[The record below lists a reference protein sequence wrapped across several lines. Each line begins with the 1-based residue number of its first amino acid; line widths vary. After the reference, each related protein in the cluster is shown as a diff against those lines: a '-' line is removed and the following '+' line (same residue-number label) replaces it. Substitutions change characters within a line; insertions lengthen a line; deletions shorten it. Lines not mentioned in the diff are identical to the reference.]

1 MLRRLTI
8 ALAAIAGALGVGASA
23 QANEF
28 FEGKTIT
35 YIVATNPGGGY
46 DTYGRLIA
54 KYMEKHLPVGNI
66 VVKNVPG
73 AGHIIGAN
81 TIFAAEP
88 DGLTIGTFNTGLIYA
103 QILEREGIKFDLR
116 EMSWIGKAAS
126 DTRVLMLGKE
136 SGFSSFE
143 EFANAEEPQKMAV
156 SGVGSAAYNEL
167 KLLQEALDLNIE
179 LVPGFRGNE
188 GEMSILRGEVAGTI
202 GSKSSLQ
209 PFVDNGHGIFVL
221 EVGGPSDSPIPQ
233 ARNYAETDEARSI
246 IALIASQGS
255 LGRLTAGP
263 PGIPEDRLAAL
274 REAYRTSVTD
284 PDLLAEAEKLGRPI
298 EPAVG
303 EDVAQAVNAAL
314 NQSPETVELI
324 AAVMNIEVPT
334 VTVQTD
340 LLSVSDDGRWIEFKS
355 GEETVKSKVSGSRTA
370 VMIGGADANRKQL
383 EAGMS
388 CTIEYAP
395 GGDNE
400 PKSLDCGTAT
410 N

>member
-298 EPAVG
+298 DPAVG

>member
-8 ALAAIAGALGVGASA
+8 ALGAIAGALGVGASA

-54 KYMEKHLPVGNI
+54 KYMEKHLPVENI

-103 QILEREGIKFDLR
+103 QILDREGIKFDLR

-298 EPAVG
+298 DPAVG

-355 GEETVKSKVSGSRTA
+355 GEEAVKSKVSGSRTA
-370 VMIGGADANRKQL
+370 VMIGGKDANRKQL